1 MQDIFRKNM
10 RLIVVWII
18 LDILLSVINHDRII
32 LEEMN
37 MGFFDKLKDVA
48 GGAASVGKG
57 ALARNLRDQIR
68 VLNGKLRQGGLS
80 YSEEQHI
87 REEIRRREEKLEELE
102 Y

>member
-1 MQDIFRKNM
+1 
-10 RLIVVWII
+10 
-18 LDILLSVINHDRII
+18 
-32 LEEMN
+32 
-37 MGFFDKLKDVA
+37 MGFFDSLKSAA
-48 GGAASVGKG
+48 GGAASVGKS

-80 YSEEQHI
+80 YAEEQHI